1 MKIKVLQIDNFREIR
16 HFDSELSP
24 SVNVI
29 YGENGVGKST
39 IVLAINYLLSWM
51 TARIINQKGNG
62 RVLTD
67 DDITKGEKFCRLHIV
82 LDDAMNTSWTLYRQR
97 STERTKSEMSD
108 FKALSQFADAWY
120 ISDHKDEDGNLTI
133 MPAIGVFD
141 VNRAVVDVPQRL
153 VRQKS
158 FAPIS
163 AYTIKGT
170 DFHSF
175 FHWFREREDVENEQ
189 LRNAFNK
196 SRSLSGFA
204 LDIQLEAVRNAIA
217 GVMPEYGSFHVQRNP
232 KKFVMG
238 VEERESV

>member
-1 MKIKVLQIDNFREIR
+1 
-16 HFDSELSP
+16 
-24 SVNVI
+24 
-29 YGENGVGKST
+29 
-39 IVLAINYLLSWM
+39 M

-97 STERTKSEMSD
+97 SSERTKSEMSD

-170 DFHSF
+170 DFNSF

-189 LRNAFNK
+189 LRNALGWHHF
-196 SRSLSGFA
+196 
-204 LDIQLEAVRNAIA
+204 D
-217 GVMPEYGSFHVQRNP
+217 
-232 KKFVMG
+232 
-238 VEERESV
+238 